1 MQASGWRRSVTAWLV
16 GGVAFLLLSV
26 AVEGLAQTGTVKVQ
40 VQPANP
46 TTQNAITLVLSG
58 EWKDSCVPRVTG
70 VQVAGGRITI
80 SAESWGET
88 CLMVIT
94 PWRTAVPLGRL
105 PAGRYAV
112 TVIHSERGLLPRTIG
127 VGWFTVGVA
136 RCPESMPV
144 TGTPEEQ
151 ALVAGNTAFA
161 LDLYRE
167 LRDLPGNLFLSP
179 YNISLCLAMAYAGA
193 RGDTEREMA
202 EALHFSLSQDLLHPA
217 FSALDQGLRDRAER
231 AGITLATANA
241 FWGEE
246 GWPFLSSYVDLLKT
260 RYGAELFEV
269 PFATNPEGSRG
280 EINAWVSD
288 QTRGK
293 IPEILSSGSLNELTR
308 FVLTS
313 AIYFYSTWK
322 YQFDPALTRDRDFY
336 LLDGSVVQVPMM
348 QSEEITVAYGDGYVD
363 GIVYEAIE
371 LPYTC
376 GAFSMVLLVPERGKF
391 REFEEALTAETL
403 TAALSGLY
411 SVDLLV
417 VMPKFTFRSKFS
429 LAEALA
435 KLGMPSAFSL
445 QADFSGMEETGTLF
459 IGDVV
464 HEAFIAVDE
473 EGTEAAAATGIPLVG
488 SAPREIVVDRPF
500 VFLIR
505 DPGTGTILFLGRVVD
520 PRG

>member
-80 SAESWGET
+80 SAESWGGT

-94 PWRTAVPLGRL
+94 PWRAVVPLGKLSARS
-105 PAGRYAV
+105 YAV

-193 RGDTEREMA
+193 RGETQREMA
-202 EALHFSLSQDLLHPA
+202 EALRFSLSQDLLHPT
-217 FSALDQGLRDRAER
+217 FSALDRGLRDRAAR

-241 FWGEE
+241 FWGQE
-246 GWPFLSSYVDLLKT
+246 GWPFRASYKDLLAELY
-260 RYGAELFEV
+260 RAELFGV

-280 EINAWVSD
+280 EINAWMSD

-473 EGTEAAAATGIPLVG
+473 EGTEAAAATAIPFVG
-488 SAPREIVVDRPF
+488 SAPWEIVVDRPF

-505 DPGTGTILFLGRVVD
+505 NRGTGTILFLGRVVD